1 VTAPSDPDLTCTARI
16 AVPGNN
22 WLDVQREP
30 EDTRAELQRAAAVA
44 LREEVDALRQSYE
57 LHWPARTWMEY
68 DERAGMVWACAEI
81 VATRWRP

>member
-1 VTAPSDPDLTCTARI
+1 
-16 AVPGNN
+16 
-22 WLDVQREP
+22 
-30 EDTRAELQRAAAVA
+30 VA